1 MAVKAPA
8 DRVEFLPY
16 MLGAHDA
23 GGRREQP
30 RAALQRHTAALVRH
44 HRQDRVIGTCE
55 DGR

>member
-16 MLGAHDA
+16 MLGAHD
-23 GGRREQP
+23 
-30 RAALQRHTAALVRH
+30 AALQRHTAALVRH